1 MALSSDTWGCGGVS
15 GAAQKQKCHFE
26 RELFQPQWSEVRLN
40 TPLLSRLFAPFA
52 SFYGCAKF
60 LKSSHELF
68 GGNGPFCERGTSPGS
83 TFATALESCAISEFE
98 TVVKQIREERR
109 RRGEEERRCEVQ
121 KFAPPSHTFANAAAT
136 DRQRRPPNAI
146 GAAGS
151 REEEQFSK
159 ASILAQK
166 PTARTRDSGR
176 DRLKRPGNNELQRK
190 NRQ

>member
-109 RRGEEERRCEVQ
+109 RGEERC
-121 KFAPPSHTFANAAAT
+121 KNSPLPHTLLQT
-136 DRQRRPPNAI
+136 RQ
-146 GAAGS
+146 
-151 REEEQFSK
+151 
-159 ASILAQK
+159 L
-166 PTARTRDSGR
+166 PTDSGGR
-176 DRLKRPGNNELQRK
+176 RMQLGQPAPEKRSNLAKRPFWHRGRQQPEREREIGEAASRAARAVSQRK
-190 NRQ
+190 NKQ